1 MSEFLLIHGT
11 AHGAWCF
18 GSTIAALRALGHSAR
33 AIDLPGCGADTTPAA
48 LATLDAC
55 ATAILSALT
64 KPAILV
70 GHSAAGFPITAAA
83 EKDPTNIAALVY
95 LAAYVPQPHRTLA
108 DMRRAGPSQ
117 PLKGAFRLSP
127 DRQSFTFDPAIAAD
141 RFYHDCPPDIAA
153 MALAQLT
160 PQPTAPQETAL
171 PSTTTA
177 ARLPR
182 HYIRCTDDRTIPPAY
197 QTAMAAGLPVTDLPT
212 GHSPFL
218 SAPEAL
224 AQRLAEIAASTLA
237 PPARNG

>member
-1 MSEFLLIHGT
+1 MSDFLLIHGT
-11 AHGAWCF
+11 AHGAWCW
-18 GSTIAALRALGHSAR
+18 GATIAALEALGHSAR
-33 AIDLPGCGADTTPAA
+33 AIDLAGCGADPTPAA

-55 ATAILSALT
+55 ATAILTALD

-83 EKDPTNIAALVY
+83 ERNPARIAALVY
-95 LAAYVPQPHRTLA
+95 LAAYVPQPRLTLA

-117 PLKGAFRLSP
+117 PLKGAFRMAP
-127 DRQSFTFDPAIAAD
+127 DRSTFTFDPAIASAC
-141 RFYHDCPPDIAA
+141 FYHDCPPDIAA
-153 MALAQLT
+153 AALANLT

-171 PSTTTA
+171 PSTARA

-197 QTAMAAGLPVTDLPT
+197 QTAMAAGLPVSDLPT

-218 SAPEAL
+218 SAPAAL
-224 AQRLAEIAASTLA
+224 AQRLSEIAASTLS